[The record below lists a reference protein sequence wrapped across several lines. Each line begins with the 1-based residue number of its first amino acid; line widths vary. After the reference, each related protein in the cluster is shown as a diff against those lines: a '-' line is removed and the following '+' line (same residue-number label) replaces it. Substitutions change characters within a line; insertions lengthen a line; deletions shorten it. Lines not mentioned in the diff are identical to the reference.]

1 MRIINPLLIMKL
13 KNAYLPFIQTRNEI
27 AEVLTKELSIN
38 FETALD
44 LIERVIDEES
54 FLWTQEEKNKTI
66 EKASTNV

>member
-1 MRIINPLLIMKL
+1 MVVKTYTPS
-13 KNAYLPFIQTRNEI
+13 I
-27 AEVLTKELSIN
+27 AEVLTKELSMN